1 MNQMDLHS
9 FKTYLKRLFL
19 PATLLFVFLSFS
31 TEPVSGQA
39 PVDHQ
44 EEIEVMIL
52 GTSHFGNPG
61 QDVINIKFPDV
72 LEPKYQAQ
80 IDQVID
86 SLSEFQ
92 PTKIALEARP
102 DYKPEIDSM
111 YSAYLAGNHSL
122 SRNERQQLGF
132 RLAGEFNHDQVYSID
147 HDGDF
152 PFQTVLDFAKE
163 HQPEFV
169 DQFQKLSEYV
179 ENRNQEL
186 VSSNTIPEIL
196 RKKNSPEYL
205 AVQRHF
211 YALTASVGNDTTFV
225 GADLVSEWHERNIK
239 IFSSLSQIT
248 KPGDRIIVIFG
259 SGHAPLLRYFVES
272 DLQMK
277 LVEPND
283 YL

>member
-1 MNQMDLHS
+1 MNLLRNTIDLRNRNHLLP
-9 FKTYLKRLFL
+9 TFL
-19 PATLLFVFLSFS
+19 ITALLLFVQPLSA
-31 TEPVSGQA
+31 QI
-39 PVDHQ
+39 PVDHL

-61 QDVINIKFPDV
+61 QDVINFEFPDV
-72 LEPKYQAQ
+72 LHPKYQDQ
-80 IDQVID
+80 IDDVIE

-92 PTKIALEARP
+92 PTKVAIEARP
-102 DYKPEIDSM
+102 DYKPKVDSM
-111 YSAYLAGNHSL
+111 YSAYLNGSHSL

-132 RLAGEFNHDQVYSID
+132 RLAGNFNHNQVYSID
-147 HDGDF
+147 HGGDF
-152 PFQTVLDFAKE
+152 PFQAVLDFAKE
-163 HQPEFV
+163 HQPEFME
-169 DQFQKLSEYV
+169 QFQKISSYV
-179 ENRNQEL
+179 ENRNQKL
-186 VSSNTIPEIL
+186 VNSSSIPEIL

-211 YALTASVGNDTTFV
+211 YAFTASVGNDTTFV
-225 GADLVSEWHERNIK
+225 GAELVGEWHERNIK
-239 IFSSLSQIT
+239 IFSSLSQIAE
-248 KPGDRIIVIFG
+248 PGDRIIVIFG

>member
-1 MNQMDLHS
+1 MNFYTLISDS
-9 FKTYLKRLFL
+9 LKGIVLL
-19 PATLLFVFLSFS
+19 SVILLSSTLLSVETSLAQ
-31 TEPVSGQA
+31 V

-61 QDVINIKFPDV
+61 QDVINIEFPDV
-72 LEPKYQAQ
+72 LEPKYQDQ
-80 IDQVID
+80 INEVIE

-92 PTKIALEARP
+92 PTKIALEAKP

-111 YSAYLAGNHSL
+111 YSAYVINNHSL

-132 RLAGEFNHDQVYSID
+132 KLAGKMNHEQVYSID

-152 PFQTVLDFAKE
+152 PFQAVLDFAKE

-169 DQFQKLSEYV
+169 ERLEELSKYV

-211 YALTASVGNDTTFV
+211 YAETASVGNDTTFV

-239 IFSSLSQIT
+239 IFSSLSQIAES
-248 KPGDRIIVIFG
+248 GDRIIVIFG